1 MGTNST
7 PFILSIFAGI
17 FKGSFGVG
25 MEYIAPLKLES
36 WWLTHIID
44 VVIDH

>member
-17 FKGSFGVG
+17 LKGSFGVS
-25 MEYIAPLKLES
+25 MEYMAPLNLES
-36 WWLTHIID
+36 WWLTHIIG
-44 VVIDH
+44 VAIDH